1 MTNDKID
8 DIINNMNIIVCD
20 TCGYEAKKGDTFYEK
35 LRCTFIDNDETYPEE
50 VMERLCQTCE
60 GLL

>member
-20 TCGYEAKKGDTFYEK
+20 TCGYEAYKIVEQRIKKLDIYIF
-35 LRCTFIDNDETYPEE
+35 
-50 VMERLCQTCE
+50 
-60 GLL
+60 